1 MEEAIEAYKDSVAAD
16 PLFPWGYNNHAFLLV
31 SCPDPK
37 FHDHVRA
44 LELAKIAAE
53 ITKNRNWRI
62 LDTLAAAH
70 ASAGD
75 FDKATEIALAVLDMA
90 PSSAQEEFLFYV
102 NRYRSRLRWA
112 PYQPSVAN

>member
-1 MEEAIEAYKDSVAAD
+1 MEEAIKAYKNSVAAD

-75 FDKATEIALAVLDMA
+75 FDRATEVALKVLTMA
-90 PSSAQEEFLFYV
+90 PRSSQEECLFYV
-102 NRYRSRLRWA
+102 KRYQVELEEEL
-112 PYQPSVAN
+112 